1 MSTSYNLLS
10 YMLADPQPPFSRD
23 EFWGNWPW
31 FTRPILEAYTR
42 GGAAVTTRSTLPPL
56 MPGDLFAAFKLQC
69 RRALDQLTAATAVL
83 EASNQTPTADEYLR
97 IADEALRVS
106 TQQALLD
113 TFGEAV
119 VANNEGDAVRPWV
132 RALTGL
138 VDPYGFPLES
148 VVYQKQQDIANAI
161 EIIEQNTAALE
172 AHRRERVAANI
183 RLYED
188 VQRLNS
194 AAYAIEQ
201 LSTNLDR
208 VVSST

>member
-1 MSTSYNLLS
+1 MSTSFNLLS
-10 YMLADPQPPFSRD
+10 YMLADQQPPFARD

-31 FTRPILEAYTR
+31 FTRPVLEAYAR
-42 GGAAVTTRSTLPPL
+42 RGAAVTERNTLPPL

-69 RRALDQLTAATAVL
+69 RRALDRLTSATAVL
-83 EASNQTPTADEYLR
+83 ESAGQQPSADEYLR

-119 VANNEGDAVRPWV
+119 AANNEGNEIRPWV
-132 RALTGL
+132 RNLTGL
-138 VDPYGFPLES
+138 VDPYSFPLES
-148 VVYQKQQDIANAI
+148 VVYEKQQAVANAI
-161 EIIEQNTAALE
+161 EMIEQNTAALE
-172 AHRRERVAANI
+172 AHRRERVTANL
-183 RLYED
+183 RLYEE

-201 LSTNLDR
+201 LPTNLGR
-208 VVSST
+208 VVSP